1 MEEKMENKETKH
13 EESEKRAEKKVEF
26 FIDKE
31 RYTSEE
37 ADLTVRTLLVDFAK
51 EDSAQTTLVYRHGN
65 DEPKKYTNL
74 DEIIHLENGMKFL
87 VYHNGPTP
95 VS

>member
-1 MEEKMENKETKH
+1 MEDKEMKH
-13 EESEKRAEKKVEF
+13 EESEKRGEKKVVF

-37 ADLTVRTLLVDFAK
+37 ADLTVRNLLADFAK
-51 EDSAQTTLVYRHGN
+51 EDPAQTTLVYRHGN
-65 DEPKKYTNL
+65 DLEKHTNL